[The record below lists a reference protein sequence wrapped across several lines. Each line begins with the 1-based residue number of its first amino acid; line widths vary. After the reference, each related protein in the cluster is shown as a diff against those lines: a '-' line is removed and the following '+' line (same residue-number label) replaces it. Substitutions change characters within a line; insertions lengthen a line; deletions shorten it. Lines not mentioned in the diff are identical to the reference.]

1 MRRHPILARTECAI
15 SRNLHDAVIAQNAQ
29 RGIYVTTRNF
39 TRDAEDYAAGM
50 PAVIQ
55 LVDGAKLAQSLEMS
69 NAGAVLPNRYKAMC
83 HVCGEIVQ
91 HNLDHGTSLPCIN
104 GHLVAPTIARA
115 ALVRERHP
123 APPPIARSQYR
134 DMSPKTQRRRQIR
147 AHNHKVR
154 ARAIKQ
160 TRGSGS

>member
-83 HVCGEIVQ
+83 HVCGEIVE
-91 HNLDHGTSLPCIN
+91 HNLDHGTSLPCTN

-115 ALVRERHP
+115 ALVRERRP
-123 APPPIARSQYR
+123 APPAVRSQYR
-134 DMSPKTQRRRQIR
+134 DMSPKAQRRRQIR

-160 TRGSGS
+160 R